1 MRARVSLFRHCALAA
16 CAASALGLAGCEQLP
31 STNGPPAGST
41 GPTVEVAPPTPVL
54 PIDHPPLEEPPSEGP
69 PSAQVRRL
77 TVPQVRSSLVTV
89 LGNDVNG
96 VPISWMTSSTQSG
109 FDRYGGA
116 LGTADF
122 LNITEDA
129 VEPSALYAK
138 FMGDAARDACNRAL
152 AADNVKADMA
162 ERVMTRFVERTDTV
176 AKNPEGID
184 RNLRYLKL
192 RFHGVMIPET
202 DPQASER
209 VAALRTL
216 FDTVVKKASNNAAN
230 PTQTQVR
237 VGWHAVCVAL
247 LTDPEFHLY

>member
-1 MRARVSLFRHCALAA
+1 MNAWRPLVPALVVPVAVA
-16 CAASALGLAGCEQLP
+16 VLAGCDDARTTAP
-31 STNGPPAGST
+31 GTS
-41 GPTVEVAPPTPVL
+41 GPTVEVTAPTPVL
-54 PIDHPPLEEPPSEGP
+54 PIDHPPLDPPPDEGP
-69 PSAQVRRL
+69 SSAQVRRL
-77 TVPQVRSSLVTV
+77 TIPQVRSSITAV

-96 VPISWMTSSTQSG
+96 QPISWMVSSTLSG
-109 FDRYGGA
+109 FDRFSGA

-162 ERVMTRFVERTDTV
+162 TRVMTRLVERTDTV

-192 RFHGVMIPET
+192 RFHGVKVPDDDVARI
-202 DPQASER
+202 
-209 VAALRTL
+209 AALRTL
-216 FDTVVKKASNNAAN
+216 FDTVVRKASNESAN
-230 PTQTQVR
+230 PTQAQVR

>member
-1 MRARVSLFRHCALAA
+1 MRTLRMAVHAVCV
-16 CAASALGLAGCEQLP
+16 ASTLGLLACDGLSGQ
-31 STNGPPAGST
+31 PPGT
-41 GPTVEVAPPTPVL
+41 GKPVVEVSEPTPVL
-54 PIDHPPLEEPPSEGP
+54 PIDHPPMEVPAMGP
-69 PSAQVRRL
+69 TAAQVQRL
-77 TVPQVRSSLVTV
+77 TIPQVRASVAKV

-96 VPISWMTSSTQSG
+96 NPISWMTSSTQSG

-122 LNITEDA
+122 LNITEDS

-152 AADNVKADMA
+152 AADNVKAEMA
-162 ERVMTRFVERTDTV
+162 DRVMTRFVERTDTV

-192 RFHGVMIPET
+192 RFHGVMIPED
-202 DPQASER
+202 DPQSSQKLAP
-209 VAALRTL
+209 LRTL
-216 FDTVVKKASNNAAN
+216 FDTVVKKASNESAN
-230 PTQTQVR
+230 PSQAQVR

>member
-1 MRARVSLFRHCALAA
+1 MSARLPLLACVLALAA
-16 CAASALGLAGCEQLP
+16 CERPAIAPGA
-31 STNGPPAGST
+31 PPPGGGA
-41 GPTVEVAPPTPVL
+41 TVDVAEPTPVL
-54 PIDHPPLEEPPSEGP
+54 PIDHPPLEEETGP
-69 PSAQVRRL
+69 GTRSAQVRRL
-77 TVPQVRSSLVTV
+77 TLPQVRQSLAAV

-96 VPISWMTSSTQSG
+96 APITWMVSTTVTG

-116 LGTADF
+116 LGQADF

-152 AADNVKADMA
+152 AADKDRTNPTD
-162 ERVMTRFVERTDTV
+162 RVMTRFVEQTDTV

-192 RFHGVMIPET
+192 RFHGVKVP
-202 DPQASER
+202 DDDVER
-209 VAALRTL
+209 ISGLRTL
-216 FDTVVKKASNNAAN
+216 FDTAVKKASSNAAN
-230 PTQTQVR
+230 PSQAQVR
-237 VGWHAVCVAL
+237 VGWHVVCVGL